1 MKCLTYLESICISKS
16 HLTEELE
23 RILETSLY
31 IDIRQAYLLLFISS
45 GDLKVARNL
54 FVSVKN

>member
-1 MKCLTYLESICISKS
+1 M
-16 HLTEELE
+16 
-23 RILETSLY
+23 TSFY

-45 GDLKVARNL
+45 GGLKVARNL